1 MDTQTIPVTTAV
13 EEMTVQPTVNLS
25 PLAAE
30 KLQSILR
37 EKNLPGYG
45 LRVFVSGGG
54 CSGFQYG
61 MAFENTT
68 EEGDFVFEASGVRMY
83 LDSAS
88 AMYLDG
94 ANVDY
99 VDSLMGGGFRIENPN
114 AVSTCSCGQSFSA
127 GAGEGAQASGGG
139 CGCGHH

>member
-1 MDTQTIPVTTAV
+1 MDTETMPVTTPETTA
-13 EEMTVQPTVNLS
+13 QPNVTLT
-25 PLAAE
+25 PGAAE
-30 KLQSILR
+30 KLQAILE

-45 LRVFVSGGG
+45 LRVFVAGGG

-61 MAFENTT
+61 MAFENAT
-68 EEGDFVFEASGVRMY
+68 EEGDFVFDTNGVRVY

-94 ANVDY
+94 ATVDY
-99 VDSLMGGGFRIENPN
+99 IDSLMGGGFRIENPN

-127 GAGEGAQASGGG
+127 GEGGHAHAGGGG